1 MRNQLVTLLI
11 FMLLLTSST
20 AAVIAWNSTQTQINN
35 KPFGDYRD
43 YGDAPEGVNH
53 LAYPPS
59 GVTGAF
65 PILQHLITH

>member
-1 MRNQLVTLLI
+1 MRKQLITILI
-11 FMLLLTSST
+11 LMLMLSSST
-20 AAVIAWNSTQTQINN
+20 AAVIAWNSTQTQMKNE
-35 KPFGDYRD
+35 PFGDYRD

-65 PILQHLITH
+65 PTCVG